1 MNTDPSRQAVETAH
15 PESSPWLV
23 LICAFNEGGH
33 LAAQLAKFPP
43 QEERGYDVGV
53 VDDGSTDGSTE
64 WGLLQDRGVRLLI
77 RRSRNEGLSPAIRAG
92 LRWVLESSGYQGVVL
107 MNGNNKDDPSAIPA
121 FLQALAEGHAYVQGS
136 RFARGGRAIR
146 TPWMRFWAIRLV
158 HAPLFSLAA
167 GAWMT
172 DTTNGF
178 RAFSRGFLEDPRV
191 RFDQER
197 FRSYEVE
204 QYLAWKAI
212 RLGCRYCEIPVVR
225 EYPAPQARRPGGVT
239 KIRPGI
245 GHWQMIK
252 PLLALLLR
260 RY

>member
-1 MNTDPSRQAVETAH
+1 MNTDDSPQTVETAH

-23 LICAFNEGGH
+23 LICAFNEGGR

-43 QEERGYDVGV
+43 PAQRNYDVGV
-53 VDDGSTDGSTE
+53 VDDGSTDGCAD
-64 WGLLQDRGVRLLI
+64 WKLLQAHGVRFLI
-77 RRSRNEGLSPAIRAG
+77 RRKHNEGLSPAIRAG
-92 LRWVLESSGYQGVVL
+92 LRWVLDTSKYQGVVL
-107 MNGNNKDDPSAIPA
+107 MNGNNKDDPSAIPL
-121 FLQALAEGHAYVQGS
+121 FIQALEAGQAYVQGS
-136 RFARGGRAIR
+136 RFARGGQAIR

-178 RAFSRGFLEDPRV
+178 RAFRRDFLEDPRV
-191 RFDQER
+191 HFDQER

-212 RLGCRYCEIPVVR
+212 RLGRRHCEIPVVR

-252 PLLALLLR
+252 PLLALLFR